1 VPRQPRQKT
10 VALSPAEYQRLREIK
25 EEAERRSGMNF
36 DWGAFLLGAIAG
48 GLIASVVQDI
58 VKEKKKKEV
67 KSKDG

>member
-1 VPRQPRQKT
+1 MPRQKT

-25 EEAERRSGMNF
+25 EETERRSGMNF

-58 VKEKKKKEV
+58 VREQKEKKREGEKR
-67 KSKDG
+67 